1 MNFKNTILPVL
12 ASGIWI
18 SISEFVRNEFILKSF
33 WLEHYQSMGLQ
44 FPGEPING
52 AIWGLWSMV
61 YAIVIFI
68 LSKRF
73 NLLESFG
80 LSWIIGFVMMW
91 LVIGNLGVL
100 PFGLL
105 FIAIPLSLLE
115 SYLACFN
122 VKKLA

>member
-1 MNFKNTILPVL
+1 
-12 ASGIWI
+12 
-18 SISEFVRNEFILKSF
+18 
-33 WLEHYQSMGLQ
+33 MGLQ

-61 YAIVIFI
+61 YASLIFI

-73 NLLESFG
+73 NILENFT

-100 PFGLL
+100 PIGILYL
-105 FIAIPLSLLE
+105 AIPLSLLE
-115 SYLACFN
+115 SYLACFI

>member
-18 SISEFVRNEFILKSF
+18 SISEFIRNEFILKSY
-33 WLEHYQSMGLQ
+33 WLEHFQSMGHQ

-68 LSKRF
+68 ISKRF
-73 NLLESFG
+73 NLLESFS
-80 LSWIIGFVMMW
+80 LSLIIGFVMMS

-100 PFGLL
+100 PFGIL

-115 SYLACFN
+115 SYLACLI
-122 VKKLA
+122 VRKLA

>member
-18 SISEFVRNEFILKSF
+18 SISEFIRNEFILKSY
-33 WLEHYQSMGLQ
+33 WIEHYQSMGLQ

-68 LSKRF
+68 ISKRF

-100 PFGLL
+100 PFGIL

-115 SYLACFN
+115 SYLACLI
-122 VKKLA
+122 VRKLA

>member
-1 MNFKNTILPVL
+1 MNFKNTVLPVL

-18 SISEFVRNEFILKSF
+18 SISEFVRNEFILKSY

-44 FPGEPING
+44 FPGEAING

-100 PFGLL
+100 PIGILYL
-105 FIAIPLSLLE
+105 AIPLSLIE
-115 SYLACFN
+115 SYLACFI